1 MKKSIKI
8 LAIILSGM
16 LVFSLFACTQ
26 KNEKVPDIDPI
37 PNRPYQTIVSEY
49 DQGGLYDGITLSA
62 EFYLNEKLIY
72 PYSVKV
78 KATVDAA
85 LAYAIEGATYN
96 FCFSETGVSAD
107 GEEKTVVQNTAGGK
121 FDDAPVA
128 ITFPFNFE
136 EEPYMHG
143 VAGISCTRTL
153 YMKDDSPEEMDGI
166 RFSRDKGTIVLEF
179 NLDAGLRKYS
189 HDLIFDYNIED
200 GKPIVKEI
208 NRMSDYNVDGQLKAG
223 KETYENEDTANG
235 MPMAMF
241 DSRFQRIAYYAQE
254 MNAGKGYYTNWLEF
268 GTSDPES
275 RTYIALSVSSFSGY
289 FDSASPLTDLYIGFG
304 AFGARSRAFMRS
316 HEKYASLVI
325 VSQETDENWNVISE
339 TNRTALE
346 FSTADKR
353 NCGTGFTG
361 HGMRMHEQRNV
372 VTEADFTG
380 DMGCLLFKLEPEDVE
395 GWDAIREC
403 RVSGEIIMRY
413 KKING
418 KIYIGGRNETFD
430 TIA

>member
-1 MKKSIKI
+1 MRKSIKI

-16 LVFSLFACTQ
+16 LVFSLFGC
-26 KNEKVPDIDPI
+26 KPESEDIPVPEPI
-37 PNRPYQTIVSEY
+37 PNRPYQIIVSEY
-49 DQGGLYDGITLSA
+49 DQGGIYDGITLSA
-62 EFYLNEKLIY
+62 EFYYQKENVN
-72 PYSVKV
+72 PYHMRVCTK
-78 KATVDAA
+78 VDAA
-85 LAYAIEGATYN
+85 LAYAIDGAMYS
-96 FCFSETGVSAD
+96 FCFAEIGVNAD
-107 GEEKTVVQNTAGGK
+107 GEEETVVKNTESEKLDDVFATIR
-121 FDDAPVA
+121 FPVEDDAP
-128 ITFPFNFE
+128 
-136 EEPYMHG
+136 PYMHASADIYKHVG
-143 VAGISCTRTL
+143 L
-153 YMKDDSPEEMDGI
+153 YVKDDQPASPDYI
-166 RFSRDKGTIVLEF
+166 QFSHNKGTVAIEF

-361 HGMRMHEQRNV
+361 HSMRMHEQRNV

-403 RVSGEIIMRY
+403 RVYGSIVMRY

-418 KIYIGGRNETFD
+418 KIYIGGRNAAFD
-430 TIA
+430 MIA

>member
-1 MKKSIKI
+1 MH
-8 LAIILSGM
+8 
-16 LVFSLFACTQ
+16 
-26 KNEKVPDIDPI
+26 
-37 PNRPYQTIVSEY
+37 EY
-49 DQGGLYDGITLSA
+49 GHYISDLLNLTALPGG
-62 EFYLNEKLIY
+62 NH
-72 PYSVKV
+72 
-78 KATVDAA
+78 
-85 LAYAIEGATYN
+85 
-96 FCFSETGVSAD
+96 
-107 GEEKTVVQNTAGGK
+107 TA
-121 FDDAPVA
+121 
-128 ITFPFNFE
+128 NC
-136 EEPYMHG
+136 Y
-143 VAGISCTRTL
+143 
-153 YMKDDSPEEMDGI
+153 
-166 RFSRDKGTIVLEF
+166 
-179 NLDAGLRKYS
+179 
-189 HDLIFDYNIED
+189 DYNINE
-200 GKPIVKEI
+200 GTPISKSHALQLAFSEGVATYFAKAAQYYFKEEAV
-208 NRMSDYNVDGQLKAG
+208 NWEPGFADYSEYV
-223 KETYENEDTANG
+223 TYGDVGYGEMGEDTTTCVLSALCGFKQDYVSLGLGDKKTLELLKEFVSGSYGNTSAKKTFPQFIKLLYSKEYISKEALGFILTECEAAPLIQSVSKSGNTFNIKFVANGGSQSVRNNEFDFVLYNGYGDEIYNG

-380 DMGCLLFKLEPEDVE
+380 DMGCLLFKLELEDVE

-403 RVSGEIIMRY
+403 RVYGSIIMRY